1 MIFIWG
7 SRHLKSTRDTGRFYC
22 PHCVKLDVAY
32 QHQSAREWFTLYFIP
47 VFPIGGHKEYIEC
60 LKCKNTYTTE
70 VLELKPPSDDDLF
83 VRDCYDRL
91 QQGDSLEDVEAAL
104 VKSGRT
110 GAQAL
115 ELVDELT
122 QGKVRQCD
130 RCEVHYLKTVKRC
143 RACEGR
149 RL

>member
-1 MIFIWG
+1 MIIFGW
-7 SRHLKSTRDTGRFYC
+7 RHLKSTRDTGRFYC

-32 QHQSAREWFTLYFIP
+32 HHMSARQWFTLYFIP
-47 VFPIGGHKEYIEC
+47 VFPIGRHEEYIEC
-60 LKCKNTYTTE
+60 LKCKSTYTVA
-70 VLELKPPSDDDLF
+70 VLDLDPPSEDDLF
-83 VRDCYDRL
+83 VRECYDRL

-104 VKSGRT
+104 VQNGRNSG
-110 GAQAL
+110 QAV

-122 QGKVRQCD
+122 RGKVRQCD
-130 RCEVHYLKTVKRC
+130 RCEVHYLKSVKRC